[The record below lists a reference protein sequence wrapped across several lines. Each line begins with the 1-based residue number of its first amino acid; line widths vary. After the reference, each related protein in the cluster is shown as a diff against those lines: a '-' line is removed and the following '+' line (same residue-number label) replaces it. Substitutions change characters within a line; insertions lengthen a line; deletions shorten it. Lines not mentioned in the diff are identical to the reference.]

1 MSLRPFGWLILPG
14 MSAPPVL
21 ENVDVRVAD
30 AVATVTLNRPQ
41 QLNPLGL
48 AMQRDLRA
56 ALEFAAAEDEVR
68 VVVLTGAGDRA
79 FSAGADLAAQNDASP
94 ELDKYFSRE
103 MFRDLLLFTQRLGK
117 PLVGRVNGHAMAG
130 GFGLTCACDLLI
142 ASDNA
147 TFGTP
152 EINVGL
158 WPMMLQA
165 LMMRNL
171 PRKFVMRMLML
182 GERFSAQEMKD
193 IGYVMEVVTFDG
205 LDEAVAR
212 VTTNL
217 ARKSPLIMRIGRDS
231 FFRQQDM
238 ELAPALSYLHSALSL
253 VSMTEDSQE
262 GIRAFV
268 EKRRPEFRGR

>member
-1 MSLRPFGWLILPG
+1 MST
-14 MSAPPVL
+14 PPTL
-21 ENVDVRVAD
+21 EYVDVQVRD
-30 AVATVTLNRPQ
+30 AVATVMLNRPE
-41 QLNPLGL
+41 QLNPIGL
-48 AMQRDLRA
+48 SMQRDLRA
-56 ALEFAAAEDEVR
+56 ALEYAAGEDEIR
-68 VVVLTGAGDRA
+68 VVVLTGAGEKA
-79 FSAGADLAAQNDASP
+79 FCAGADLAAQNDTSP

-103 MFRDLLLFTQRLGK
+103 LFRDLLLYTQRLGK

-130 GFGLTCACDLLI
+130 GFGLTCVCDLLI

-182 GERFSAQEMKD
+182 GERFTAQQMKD
-193 IGYVMEVVTFDG
+193 IGYVMEVVPYAE

-212 VTTNL
+212 VTANL
-217 ARKSPLIMRIGRDS
+217 ARKSPLIMKIGRDA

-238 ELAPALSYLHSALSL
+238 ELSASLSYLHSSLSL
-253 VSMTEDSQE
+253 VSMTEDSLE

-268 EKRRPEFRGR
+268 EKRRPEFKGR